1 METPDSEL
9 FTRESREPYKSISVS
24 PPPPL
29 EIQVLLTI
37 PELTHNQVLVYLS
50 PDSSRIRISPTPRFV
65 LLESFVL
72 ELVPHPNPADVA
84 LPTIYK
90 HGIPLFR
97 SLYTLLRILP
107 AWKLHKRFR
116 RRAGAGPSLGITLK
130 VRPTDVDD
138 PSILSFST
146 SRLNPS

>member
-1 METPDSEL
+1 
-9 FTRESREPYKSISVS
+9 
-24 PPPPL
+24 
-29 EIQVLLTI
+29 VLLTI
-37 PELTHNQVLVYLS
+37 PELTNNQVLVYLS

-72 ELVPHPNPADVA
+72 DLIPHANPADVA

-107 AWKLHKRFR
+107 SWKLHKRLR
-116 RRAGAGPSLGITLK
+116 RRAGGGLGITLK
-130 VRPTDVDD
+130 VRPTDGDD
-138 PSILSFST
+138 PSVLSFSA
-146 SRLNPS
+146 SLLLSMLQY